1 MWLSLVNLDDTW
13 DILRLLRSV
22 WGAWLWPDLHK
33 RPDHPA
39 RDQGQVTLLQCCL
52 RESKVN

>member
-13 DILRLLRSV
+13 DVVHWLGSA
-22 WGAWLWPDLHK
+22 WGTWLWSDLHK

-39 RDQGQVTLLQCCL
+39 KGQGQVTFQILPD
-52 RESKVN
+52 RKYS